1 MGLETIEAS
10 RGRVLALWHV
20 REDESTLAAYLGEE
34 APENVTNPQKR
45 LEWLAGRVL
54 VKEALQTLGLPY
66 RGIVKDAFG
75 KPFPADHDYQ
85 LSLTH
90 SFPYAAVLLDA
101 HQPVGIDL
109 EQPKEKLLRI
119 APRMFHPTE
128 LADAGTDLVKLC
140 IYWCAKE
147 ALVKVYGKK
156 DLTFAKSLLVAPFS
170 RKTGGEIV
178 GSIIVDSQERVIPLC
193 YTVTPDFVM
202 VFSKATTL

>member
-1 MGLETIEAS
+1 MGLAKIETAP
-10 RGRVLALWHV
+10 GRVLALW
-20 REDESTLAAYLGEE
+20 RIDEDEATLVGLLGE
-34 APENVTNPQKR
+34 APPENVTNPQKR

-54 VKEALQTLGLPY
+54 VKDGLRVLGLPY
-66 RGIVKDAFG
+66 RGLFKDAHG
-75 KPFPADHDYQ
+75 KPFPVGSDYQ
-85 LSLTH
+85 LSLSH

-101 HQPVGIDL
+101 YQSVGIDL

-128 LADAGTDLVKLC
+128 LADAGTDLIKLC

-170 RKTGGEIV
+170 RVLEGEIV
-178 GSIIVDSQERVIPLC
+178 GSIIVDNAERIIPLC
-193 YTVTPDFVM
+193 YTVTPDFVL
-202 VFSKATTL
+202 VFNKATTV

>member
-10 RGRVLALWHV
+10 PGRVLALWHMH
-20 REDESTLAAYLGEE
+20 EDESTLAALLGEK

-45 LEWLAGRVL
+45 LEWLAGRML
-54 VKEALQTLGLPY
+54 VKEALQTLGLSY
-66 RGIVKDAFG
+66 HGIIKDAFG
-75 KPFPADHDYQ
+75 KPFPAGHDYQ
-85 LSLTH
+85 LSLSH

-109 EQPKEKLLRI
+109 EQPKEKLLRV
-119 APRMFHPTE
+119 APRMFHPAE

-170 RKTGGEIV
+170 QKTGGEIV

-202 VFSKATTL
+202 VFNKATTL

>member
-1 MGLETIEAS
+1 MGLGKIETS
-10 RGRVLALWHV
+10 PGRVLALWHID
-20 REDESTLAAYLGEE
+20 EDESTLAAHLGED
-34 APENVTNPQKR
+34 APENVTNAQKR

-54 VKEALQTLGLPY
+54 VKEALQTLRLPY

-75 KPFPADHDYQ
+75 KPFPAGYDYQ
-85 LSLTH
+85 LSLSH

-101 HQPVGIDL
+101 HQSVGIDL

-128 LADAGTDLVKLC
+128 RADAGTDLIKLC

-147 ALVKVYGKK
+147 ALIKVYGKK

-170 RKTGGEIV
+170 RKTEGEIV
-178 GSIIVDSQERVIPLC
+178 GSIIVDNEERVIPLY
-193 YTVTPDFVM
+193 YTVTPDFVL
-202 VFSKATTL
+202 VFNKATTL

>member
-1 MGLETIEAS
+1 MGLEKIETS
-10 RGRVLALWHV
+10 PGRVLALWHMQ
-20 REDESTLAAYLGEE
+20 EDASTLAAYLGEE
-34 APENVTNPQKR
+34 APENVTNAQKR

-54 VKEALQTLGLPY
+54 VKEALQALHLPY

-75 KPFPADHDYQ
+75 KPFPVGHDYQ
-85 LSLTH
+85 LSLSH

-101 HQPVGIDL
+101 HQSVGIDL

-128 LADAGTDLVKLC
+128 LADAGTDLIKLC

-147 ALVKVYGKK
+147 ALIKVYGRK

-170 RKTGGEIV
+170 RKIEGEIV
-178 GSIIVDSQERVIPLC
+178 GSIIVDTEERVIPLC
-193 YTVTPDFVM
+193 YTVTPDFVL
-202 VFSKATTL
+202 VFNKATTL

>member
-1 MGLETIEAS
+1 MGLEKIES
-10 RGRVLALWHV
+10 GSGRVLARWHIV
-20 REDESTLAAYLGEE
+20 EDEASLAALLGEE

-54 VKEALQTLGLPY
+54 VKEGLKALNLPY
-66 RGIVKDAFG
+66 RGIVKDAYG
-75 KPFPADHDYQ
+75 KPFPVGSDYQ
-85 LSLTH
+85 LSLSH

-101 HQPVGIDL
+101 HQSVGIDL

-156 DLTFAKSLLVAPFS
+156 DLTFAKSLLVAPFTRFS
-170 RKTGGEIV
+170 EGEIV
-178 GSIIVDSQERVIPLC
+178 GSIIVDNEERVIPLC
-193 YTVTPDFVM
+193 YTVTPDFVL
-202 VFSKATTL
+202 VFNKATTI